1 MSYVYEDID
10 PVFAEKCGDMMLYS
24 TQVGFLKN
32 LAEEVIALANE
43 DNWLESFETV
53 NNEKK
58 VEAVMENKKLMNALK
73 EVFSRIQ
80 PIYRDKDAKIAQE
93 KRKAAAE
100 ALRDGE
106 LEKSLGLA
114 SQTVL
119 RSPMTD
125 VDESVDGG
133 VSLAL
138 GLWLRSE
145 ILMRFN
151 RYQAALEDLKMAL
164 KERIPARMRGQYYW
178 RLGNCYKG
186 LGEATRAKVSY
197 EIANRLLANDEKS
210 KIQLQQD
217 MESLDYSL
225 APTNSENR
233 KGTVLSGGANHTMP
247 ALSKL
252 IEITE
257 DEMKGRYAVASMPVK
272 TGDVLLIDK
281 PYAACLFHKYYGTHC
296 QHCLRRL
303 EDCMEVAPVW
313 CPKCSGVAFCSVQC
327 RDIAVSTYHPYE
339 CSFMGLF
346 IGSGMSVLSHIA
358 LRMVTQVGLETSLA
372 IYSKHLSCEEVSEN
386 GAKINPRKCKTRN
399 RKERLTRSRMGLG
412 ILSGEDMMKEEEN
425 SLEDKQNELLKRAD
439 EIYRLCT
446 HSGQRN
452 GDDYL
457 KRIVIAMFLTECLK
471 RSGFFKGNENRQQEE
486 NELSICKLIIKNLQ
500 LLQFN
505 AHEIYETLR
514 GAHMFTGSKPLY
526 IAVGIYSTG
535 ALFNH
540 ECSPAVARY
549 FEDSKIIL
557 RAIRPLEPG
566 EMVSEN
572 YGPNVLIRNLAER
585 QKSLA
590 CRYWFK
596 CDCLACKE
604 DWPILKQMNFNDPI
618 LRCPNI
624 SCTWKY
630 RPNPNNSPEKCPKCS
645 VPIEKGLTK
654 VYMETVEMCLAGYEE
669 GARLM
674 DEERAEEAAAAL
686 CAAVDAYHRVGRLP
700 HRETFLAQES
710 LRACFATAGNTHQV
724 KHNTQHGDK

>member
-1 MSYVYEDID
+1 MSYVYEDKD
-10 PVFAEKCGDMMLYS
+10 PAFAEKCGDMMLYS

-32 LAEEVIALANE
+32 LAEELIALANE
-43 DNWLESFETV
+43 DNWLESFETI

-58 VEAVMENKKLMNALK
+58 VEAVMENKKLMNAIK
-73 EVFSRIQ
+73 EVFSPIQ
-80 PIYRDKDAKIAQE
+80 PIFRDKDAKIAQE

-114 SQTVL
+114 SQSVL
-119 RSPMTD
+119 RSPMTN

-145 ILMRFN
+145 ILMRGN

-186 LGEATRAKVSY
+186 AGEPTRAKVFY
-197 EIANRLLANDEKS
+197 EIANRLIDDKKA
-210 KIQLQQD
+210 KIQLHQD
-217 MESLDYSL
+217 MESLDFSL
-225 APTNSENR
+225 EPKHSENQ
-233 KGTVLSGGANHTMP
+233 KGTVLSGGSNYAMP
-247 ALSKL
+247 ALSDL
-252 IEITE
+252 IEITT
-257 DEMKGRYAVASMPVK
+257 DQLKGRYAVASMPIK
-272 TGDVLLIDK
+272 TGDVLLIDQ

-303 EDCMEVAPVW
+303 EDCVEVAPVG

-327 RDIAVSTYHPYE
+327 KDIAISTYHPYE
-339 CSFMGLF
+339 CPFMGLF

-372 IYSKHLSCEEVSEN
+372 IYSKYLSSEEISNNEVST
-386 GAKINPRKCKTRN
+386 NPRKCKTRN

-412 ILSGEDMMKEEEN
+412 MVSDDDVMKEAKN
-425 SLEDKQNELLKRAD
+425 SFEDKQNELLKRAD

-446 HSGQRN
+446 HSEKRN

-471 RSGFFKGNENRQQEE
+471 KSGFFKGDE
-486 NELSICKLIIKNLQ
+486 NEQQQANVLSICKLIIQNLQ

-514 GAHMFTGSKPLY
+514 GAHMFTGSKPSY

-549 FEDSKIIL
+549 FEGSKIIL
-557 RAIRPLEPG
+557 RAIRPLEAG

-572 YGPNVLIRNLAER
+572 YGPNVLVRNLAER

-604 DWPILKQMNFNDPI
+604 DWPLLKQMNFNDPI

-624 SCTWKY
+624 LCSWKY
-630 RPNPNNSPEKCPKCS
+630 RPNPDNPPEKCPKCS
-645 VPIEKGLTK
+645 VPIEKCLIN
-654 VYMETVEMCLAGYEE
+654 VYIETVERCLAGYEK
-669 GARLM
+669 GASLM
-674 DEERAEEAAAAL
+674 EEERAEEAAAAL
-686 CAAVDAYHRVGRLP
+686 CAAVDAYHNVGRLP

-710 LRACFATAGNTHQV
+710 LRACFATAGNTHRV
-724 KHNTQHGDK
+724 KHNPQLGDK